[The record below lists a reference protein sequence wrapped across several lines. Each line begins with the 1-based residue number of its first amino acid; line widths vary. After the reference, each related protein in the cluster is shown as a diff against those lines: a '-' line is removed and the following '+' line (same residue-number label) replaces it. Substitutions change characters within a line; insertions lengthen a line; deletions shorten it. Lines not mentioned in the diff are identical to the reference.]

1 MSDEYLLL
9 LDENSKINQRK
20 TNIIEDNNKLIAS
33 LVEKEK
39 FVPEA
44 IENISKFEYNF
55 EEKRI
60 IYLEQNDSI
69 KNIQKY
75 YFETREI
82 NFYNLQLDL
91 LLTDIV
97 TYQKNKKKVVLL
109 AGNEI
114 NAKKLCDIEELN
126 HIDQDAI
133 NEFIEDKVANIM
145 AYKLSSLGENIDNS
159 GTSTPA
165 NQGAI
170 KSITRGSVRIEY
182 NYDSVSSE
190 SMSNSSTKTSPE
202 LTSEEMKVLNK
213 YRKLRF

>member
-1 MSDEYLLL
+1 ML
-9 LDENSKINQRK
+9 ENIKLILGLEKYDYDNLIIFYIDKVTKRVKSYCN
-20 TNIIEDNNKLIAS
+20 IEDFS
-33 LVEKEK
+33 
-39 FVPEA
+39 
-44 IENISKFEYNF
+44 
-55 EEKRI
+55 
-60 IYLEQNDSI
+60 
-69 KNIQKY
+69 
-75 YFETREI
+75 
-82 NFYNLQLDL
+82 
-91 LLTDIV
+91 
-97 TYQKNKKKVVLL
+97 
-109 AGNEI
+109 
-114 NAKKLCDIEELN
+114 ELN
-126 HIDQDAI
+126 QIDQDAI

-145 AYKLSSLGENIDNS
+145 AYKLSSLGENVDDS